1 MAVMMLMAANSKVMG
16 EFVIS
21 KRLKVLGWLAT
32 AIMAV
37 AAGLMLL
44 QFMF

>member
-1 MAVMMLMAANSKVMG
+1 MAVTMLMSANPKVMG

-21 KRLKVLGWLAT
+21 KRLKVLGWVAT

-37 AAGLMLL
+37 AAGLVLL
-44 QFMF
+44 QLLF

>member
-1 MAVMMLMAANSKVMG
+1 MAVMMLMSANPKVMG

-32 AIMAV
+32 GVMAV

-44 QFMF
+44 QLLF